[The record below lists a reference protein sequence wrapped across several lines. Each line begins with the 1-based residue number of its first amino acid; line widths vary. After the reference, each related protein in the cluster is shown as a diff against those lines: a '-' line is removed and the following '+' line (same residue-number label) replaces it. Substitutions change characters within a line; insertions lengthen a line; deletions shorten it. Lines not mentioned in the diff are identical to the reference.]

1 MELRQLEYF
10 VAVAEEQNFTRAA
23 DRVHISQSGVSAQ
36 IKALESEL
44 GEPLFDRSSRVARL
58 TAAGKAALEPARAA
72 LAAAAAVRD
81 AVDEVTGVLRGRLV
95 IGMVTGC
102 TITPLFVA
110 IEAFRRAHP
119 GVTLMVRESDSESML
134 SEIDA
139 GSLDVAIVGTAGQP
153 PAALES
159 MTIIS
164 EPLAALVPAGH
175 PMARRATA
183 DFARLADEALV
194 SMPSGT
200 GVRAALDMGCASA
213 GFTPRLAVEASAADA
228 IADLCVREVGIGV
241 LSESMAR
248 EYHDR
253 LSVVVLRGNPVPAVL
268 SAVWSPAPSP
278 AVRTF
283 VPRLAAAFGR

>member
-10 VAVAEEQNFTRAA
+10 VAVAEAQNFTRAA
-23 DRVHISQSGVSAQ
+23 DRVHITQSGVSAQ

-44 GEPLFDRSSRVARL
+44 GEPLFDRGSRVARL

-72 LAAAAAVRD
+72 LAAAAALRD

-110 IEAFRRAHP
+110 IEAFRQAHP
-119 GVTLMVRESDSESML
+119 GVALVVRENDSQSML
-134 SEIDA
+134 AEIESGD
-139 GSLDVAIVGTAGQP
+139 LDVAIVGTAGAP

-159 MTIIS
+159 MTIVS
-164 EPLAALVPAGH
+164 EPLAALVPTGH
-175 PMARRATA
+175 PLARRKTA
-183 DFARLADEALV
+183 DFAVLANEALV

-200 GVRAALDMGCASA
+200 GVRSALDIGCASA
-213 GFTPRLAVEASAADA
+213 SFAPQLVVEASAADA
-228 IADLCVREVGIGV
+228 IADLCARNVGIGV

-248 EYHDR
+248 EYADR
-253 LSVVVLRGNPVPAVL
+253 LSVVPLRGNPVPAVL
-268 SAVWSPAPSP
+268 AAVWSPAPSP
-278 AVRTF
+278 AVRAF
-283 VPRLAAAFGR
+283 IPRLAAAFGR

>member
-119 GVTLMVRESDSESML
+119 GVTLMVRENDSESML

-175 PMARRATA
+175 PLARRATA

-200 GVRAALDMGCASA
+200 GVRAALEMGCASA
-213 GFTPRLAVEASAADA
+213 GFTPQMAVEASAADA

-278 AVRTF
+278 AVRAF